1 MKSCQVIF
9 IKHLGHGVHN
19 ALPAKTM
26 VFTAFELS
34 TSIKRPLCSS
44 CLTIE
49 GHSVHH
55 VSPSKAI
62 VLTMSH
68 QVKED
73 TPDVLPDG
81 SRLYCLPSVSH
92 NQHRF
97 TFFMTVQDNWNK
109 YRVNITHLVE
119 SRITSEPSTLRAIT
133 ADTMADVLEGRYNH
147 KLRNVRIIDCRLEQ
161 LHIFTGPRPDYC
173 H

>member
-1 MKSCQVIF
+1 
-9 IKHLGHGVHN
+9 
-19 ALPAKTM
+19 
-26 VFTAFELS
+26 
-34 TSIKRPLCSS
+34 
-44 CLTIE
+44 
-49 GHSVHH
+49 
-55 VSPSKAI
+55 
-62 VLTMSH
+62 MSH

-97 TFFMTVQDNWNK
+97 IFFTTVQDNWIE
-109 YRVNITHLVE
+109 YRVNFTHFVK
-119 SRITSEPSTLRAIT
+119 RWITSEPSTLRAIT
-133 ADTMADVLEGRYNH
+133 ADTMADVLKGRYNH

-161 LHIFTGPRPDYC
+161 LHTCILDPGLINC

>member
-1 MKSCQVIF
+1 
-9 IKHLGHGVHN
+9 
-19 ALPAKTM
+19 
-26 VFTAFELS
+26 
-34 TSIKRPLCSS
+34 
-44 CLTIE
+44 
-49 GHSVHH
+49 
-55 VSPSKAI
+55 
-62 VLTMSH
+62 MSH

-97 TFFMTVQDNWNK
+97 TFFIMVQDDWIK
-109 YRVNITHLVE
+109 YIVNIKHLVE

-161 LHIFTGPRPDYC
+161 LHFLLGPGPIIVTEENVIPCPLIDRSKYWVLFCRLDLRQGHY
-173 H
+173 

>member
-1 MKSCQVIF
+1 
-9 IKHLGHGVHN
+9 
-19 ALPAKTM
+19 
-26 VFTAFELS
+26 
-34 TSIKRPLCSS
+34 
-44 CLTIE
+44 
-49 GHSVHH
+49 
-55 VSPSKAI
+55 
-62 VLTMSH
+62 MSH

-97 TFFMTVQDNWNK
+97 IFFVMIQDNWNK
-109 YRVNITHLVE
+109 YRVNIKHLVE

>member
-1 MKSCQVIF
+1 
-9 IKHLGHGVHN
+9 
-19 ALPAKTM
+19 
-26 VFTAFELS
+26 
-34 TSIKRPLCSS
+34 
-44 CLTIE
+44 
-49 GHSVHH
+49 
-55 VSPSKAI
+55 
-62 VLTMSH
+62 MSH

-97 TFFMTVQDNWNK
+97 IFFTTVQGNWIE
-109 YRVNITHLVE
+109 YRVNFTHFVK
-119 SRITSEPSTLRAIT
+119 RWITSEQSTLRAIT
-133 ADTMADVLEGRYNH
+133 ADTMADVLKGRYNH

-161 LHIFTGPRPDYC
+161 LHIFSCLKREISHYLMTHTTIIIKHAKKQNYAQISQEKVHTIIQTEYFGHVFFREN